1 MSDPGARLA
10 AVFDVLGPLYRR
22 GVRAVE
28 QEGGMPVG
36 VRAVLDALAGAGP
49 ATVPALGRTLALSR
63 QFVQRSVDDAAGRG
77 WVRTRENPAHRRSV
91 LVELTA
97 DGERVLADVRDGERR
112 ELGALEADLDT
123 RLDPGD
129 LDACLRV
136 LRALCS
142 RLTDHPP

>member
-1 MSDPGARLA
+1 MHEPGSRLA

-36 VRAVLDALAGAGP
+36 VRAVLDALAGCGT

-63 QFVQRSVDDAAGRG
+63 QFVQRSVDDAGERG

-91 LVELTA
+91 LVALTPA
-97 DGERVLADVRDGERR
+97 GEQVLADVRDAERR
-112 ELGALEADLDT
+112 ELGNLEADLDT
-123 RLDPGD
+123 HLDPGD

-136 LRALCS
+136 LRALS
-142 RLTDHPP
+142 TRLLDHPS